1 MIRVF
6 DILSRTLCL
15 LLMIHL
21 LAISISDDYFLKFI
35 NKISIE
41 QTTDTEEDTDKD
53 FKNKT
58 CKFDGFNGEYLANYV
73 PNFNYYR
80 TFCLQENLL
89 TSAFQY
95 IQIALPQSNTEIL
108 IPPPRA

>member
-1 MIRVF
+1 MIKIF

-35 NKISIE
+35 NKASIE
-41 QTTDTEEDTDKD
+41 QIIDIEEDTDKD

-58 CKFDGFNGEYLANYV
+58 CKFDDFDDEYLANSL

-80 TFCLQENLL
+80 IFFLQKNLL
-89 TSAFQY
+89 TSAFKY
-95 IQIALPQSNTEIL
+95 IQIALPQSNDEIL

>member
-1 MIRVF
+1 MIKIL

-21 LAISISDDYFLKFI
+21 LATSISDDYFLKFI
-35 NKISIE
+35 NKASIE
-41 QTTDTEEDTDKD
+41 QTIDVEEDTDKD

-58 CKFDGFNGEYLANYV
+58 LKFGDFNDEYLANSP
-73 PNFNYYR
+73 PNFAYYR
-80 TFCLQENLL
+80 TFFLQENLL
-89 TSAFQY
+89 TSVFQY
-95 IQIALPQSNTEIL
+95 IQIALPLSNDEIL

>member
-1 MIRVF
+1 MIKVF
-6 DILSRTLCL
+6 NILSRTLCF

-41 QTTDTEEDTDKD
+41 QKIDIEKDTDKD

-58 CKFDGFNGEYLANYV
+58 CEFDDFDDEYLANSL

-80 TFCLQENLL
+80 TFSLQENLL

-95 IQIALPQSNTEIL
+95 IQIALPQSNNEIL